1 VTRDTKDT
9 PGNQRI
15 QCMEVWGGNRAV
27 DNGVVMPGLDAWIYS
42 RPYEGDSEG
51 GDVHYLSNCASGR
64 ITRML
69 VADVSGHGAGVAS
82 IAANLRGLMRRYIN
96 YLDQT
101 RFIEALHREE

>member
-1 VTRDTKDT
+1 MTRDTKDT

-42 RPYEGDSEG
+42 RPYEGDSG

-69 VADVSGHGAGVAS
+69 VADVSGHGARVAS